1 MKYCPYCGG
10 ELSSPQ
16 ASFCT
21 ECGEPLSA
29 ETPDAM
35 TGTKN
40 SRKQKEKQ
48 GEKQRERPQK
58 RRKKKRPA
66 GRPARQAAPADAA
79 EEPKQ
84 TKEEDYD
91 GYYDDVLPWDE
102 GGGREEL
109 DKDVVKKILLL
120 AAGVLLVAVACVA
133 LMYLL

>member
-29 ETPDAM
+29 ETPDAL

-40 SRKQKEKQ
+40 SRKQR
-48 GEKQRERPQK
+48 EKQRERPQK
-58 RRKKKRPA
+58 CKKKKRTA
-66 GRPARQAAPADAA
+66 GRPARQAAPADA
-79 EEPKQ
+79 EQEPAQ

-120 AAGVLLVAVACVA
+120 VAGVLLVAVACVA

>member
-10 ELSSPQ
+10 ELLSPQ

-21 ECGEPLSA
+21 ECGEPLSV
-29 ETPDAM
+29 ETPDAPA
-35 TGTKN
+35 GTQN

-48 GEKQRERPQK
+48 KERPQK
-58 RRKKKRPA
+58 HRKKKRPA
-66 GRPARQAAPADAA
+66 GRPAREAVPADT
-79 EEPKQ
+79 EQEPEQ
-84 TKEEDYD
+84 TEEEDYD

-109 DKDVVKKILLL
+109 DKDVVRKILLL
-120 AAGVLLVAVACVA
+120 AAGVLLVAAACVA